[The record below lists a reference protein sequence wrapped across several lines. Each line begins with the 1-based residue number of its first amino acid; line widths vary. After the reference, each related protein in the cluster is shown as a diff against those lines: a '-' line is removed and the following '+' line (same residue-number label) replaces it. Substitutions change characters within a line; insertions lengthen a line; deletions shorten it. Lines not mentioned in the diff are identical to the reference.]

1 MCIRDRFHMDA
12 AEFRLKS
19 VHSLLAALKSD
30 LCERQEAAHPYTY
43 SLAVSNLKVQEVYW
57 DFESFLSEVS
67 IALDLLARDWAGL
80 YPRISTFV
88 QQALQ
93 MERKPPLN
101 RP

>member
-30 LCERQEAAHPYTY
+30 LCERQEAAHPDTY
-43 SLAVSNLKVQEVYW
+43 SLAVSNLKMQEVYW

-67 IALDLLARDWAGL
+67 IALDLLARVIGPAFTQE
-80 YPRISTFV
+80 S
-88 QQALQ
+88 
-93 MERKPPLN
+93 PPT
-101 RP
+101 RHESVPFTDF